1 MGIGDYKMAEFQG
14 GLKADKFDDLEAGF
28 GGSSMLYPGISADE
42 NTLRW
47 GFIRKV
53 YGILSVQILLTTIV
67 AGSVVYFEG
76 LKTFFST
83 DTRIGPLPRIRA
95 PHSYVSSVRVPP
107 KPSIEPDFTGTL
119 HCDNESFSWHL
130 KLHGTSADRIGS
142 ICFDNH
148 CGGGADWLHLLGCE
162 EGDGLQ
168 LFGSRS
174 FHKPGSLGFLRFDS
188 GFLSSG

>member
-76 LKTFFST
+76 LKTFFQQTPGLVLFLAFVPLIGELPFTFHALASCVLTVFYCT
-83 DTRIGPLPRIRA
+83 DDQ
-95 PHSYVSSVRVPP
+95 SSCIDCCCKSV
-107 KPSIEPDFTGTL
+107 
-119 HCDNESFSWHL
+119 CC
-130 KLHGTSADRIGS
+130 
-142 ICFDNH
+142 CFVII
-148 CGGGADWLHLLGCE
+148 
-162 EGDGLQ
+162 Q
-168 LFGSRS
+168 LY
-174 FHKPGSLGFLRFDS
+174 S
-188 GFLSSG
+188 G